1 MSANKATGSV
11 PYNPKEETHH
21 AHGRRFSKPCR
32 SRRNVCFQRSGTF
45 SLGASDKP
53 DGLEWSLLQIAG
65 TDELNASTAF
75 HGQAAAV
82 QEAIAPLPDYSF
94 KNSDSARGTVVSR
107 LLCSAAVILLG
118 TEACLIGKFFKRQIV
133 YDGPTAAILANEK
146 LLQAY
151 GLELPLSLQ
160 RSK

>member
-32 SRRNVCFQRSGTF
+32 SRRNVCFQRSG
-45 SLGASDKP
+45 ASRAKIIASHDLDLILDTCP
-53 DGLEWSLLQIAG
+53 RTVLLQ
-65 TDELNASTAF
+65 
-75 HGQAAAV
+75 Q
-82 QEAIAPLPDYSF
+82 
-94 KNSDSARGTVVSR
+94 
-107 LLCSAAVILLG
+107 
-118 TEACLIGKFFKRQIV
+118 RQIV
-133 YDGPTAAILANEK
+133 YDGPTAAILANQE

-160 RSK
+160 RQK